1 MMNTNGKAGSNY
13 GRRMNS
19 MKPLPQLKKEVFDKF
34 SQYPKIE
41 AFFKDSL
48 KERIKLGDNWIENA
62 LVHNILEGIRK
73 GDRLLEAIEVL
84 YNDKGNFDILKKKL
98 NPKDKD
104 YNRKMRDVLAELNGY
119 YHLKKFGFEEIEALG
134 EGGQQKKPD
143 FSARLH
149 KQRFLFEVKNIR
161 SPIDLL
167 DILLDK
173 YHAKKLRSPERYS
186 NVSIFFKA
194 TSNWRDIR
202 FNPRKPDE
210 LYHKTVDWL
219 ETTFQAIESPN
230 AASMG
235 LQPFETVYEGEKLKI
250 QCDLKKGGS
259 LGMIFGFKRGI
270 CISDPLTRKNY
281 LYPFTKKLIG
291 KVGDAIDQLLEF
303 GCSDTCRKY
312 VLIDWQRTSDQ
323 MFFEKEAIA
332 IVKQIDALVKTIF
345 DNLFVKLLNT
355 DSLP

>member
-1 MMNTNGKAGSNY
+1 
-13 GRRMNS
+13 
-19 MKPLPQLKKEVFDKF
+19 MKSLPELKKEVFDKL

-48 KERIKLGDNWIENA
+48 EERVKGDNWTENA
-62 LVHNILEGIRK
+62 LVFRLLDDKFFPQLALHTLIESISDDEENYNILRSK
-73 GDRLLEAIEVL
+73 
-84 YNDKGNFDILKKKL
+84 LK
-98 NPKDKD
+98 PKDEYD
-104 YNRKMRDVLAELNGY
+104 DKMHDVLAELNGY
-119 YHLKKFGFEEIEALG
+119 DQLKKSGFEEIKALC
-134 EGGQQKKPD
+134 EDTQQKKPD
-143 FSARLH
+143 FSAALD
-149 KQRFLFEVKNIR
+149 KQRYLFEVKNIR
-161 SPIDLL
+161 SPVDLF

-173 YHAKKLRSPERYS
+173 YHARKLLFPEFYS
-186 NVSIFFKA
+186 NVDLFFKPS
-194 TSNWRDIR
+194 TNWRDIR
-202 FNPRKPDE
+202 FNPKEPDD
-210 LYHKTVDWL
+210 LYYEIISWL
-219 ETTFQAIESPN
+219 GTTFQAVESAN
-230 AASMG
+230 FESAG
-235 LQPFETVYEGEKLKI
+235 LRPFEAVVKDEKLGI
-250 QCDLKKGGS
+250 QCIPKKGGS
-259 LGMIFGFKRGI
+259 LGMTFGFKRGI

-312 VLIDWQRTSDQ
+312 VLINWQKTSDQ

>member
-1 MMNTNGKAGSNY
+1 
-13 GRRMNS
+13 
-19 MKPLPQLKKEVFDKF
+19 MKPLDELKDEVFRNLSKC
-34 SQYPKIE
+34 PKIE

-48 KERIKLGDNWIENA
+48 EERIKLDDNWIENA
-62 LVHNILEGIRK
+62 LVHNILDNSFREDHPLTILI
-73 GDRLLEAIEVL
+73 DSIYA
-84 YNDKGNFDILKKKL
+84 DKSNFEMLRNKL
-98 NPKDKD
+98 TPQDD
-104 YNRKMRDVLAELNGY
+104 YDRKMYDVLAELNGY
-119 YHLKKFGFEEIEALG
+119 YHLKKSGFEEIEALG
-134 EGGQQKKPD
+134 EGGQVKKPD

-149 KQRFLFEVKNIR
+149 KQRYLFEVKNIR
-161 SPIDLL
+161 SPIDLF

-202 FNPRKPDE
+202 FNPRKPEE

-312 VLIDWQRTSDQ
+312 VLINWQKTSDQ